1 MEDLALYAINQAEG
15 LGIDYAEIRIEK
27 SKNKAIVLKN
37 GNLEASEL
45 TFKLGAAVRVI
56 ANGALGFSST
66 NFLDKK
72 HIKEAIETAASMA
85 KASSK
90 FLKKRINL
98 AKAKPANEKYQV
110 NQRIKLESIDFTEK
124 LSLLFDVDK
133 HMDSLDRSV
142 KFPTRLFTLYEV
154 ESEKL
159 FMNNEGSK
167 IYSLIPRISFYYV
180 LSAYESS
187 KGVTQRIN
195 QIGGSGGWEIVKDWN
210 LINLIKN
217 EAITLAKILEKA
229 KKVPSKKLDLI
240 VGSELVGIISHE
252 SCGHPFEADRIL
264 GREAAQ
270 AGESFIKANMVGK
283 RIGSE
288 KVTIVDDPTLQ
299 NSFGYYLYDDEGVKA
314 ERRVLIENGIVKNF
328 LHNRETANEFKTES
342 NASARA
348 AGYEYEPIIRM
359 ANTFMLPG
367 NYEFEELV
375 EDIAEGIYI
384 KSFVEWNIDD
394 KRFNQRYVGL
404 EAYVIENGKLS
415 DMAKNPIIE
424 ITTPSLYMS
433 IDAVGKELSF
443 NAAICGKGEPMQG
456 VPVWTGGPEI
466 RLRNI
471 KVY

>member
-1 MEDLALYAINQAEG
+1 
-15 LGIDYAEIRIEK
+15 
-27 SKNKAIVLKN
+27 
-37 GNLEASEL
+37 
-45 TFKLGAAVRVI
+45 
-56 ANGALGFSST
+56 
-66 NFLDKK
+66 
-72 HIKEAIETAASMA
+72 
-85 KASSK
+85 
-90 FLKKRINL
+90 
-98 AKAKPANEKYQV
+98 
-110 NQRIKLESIDFTEK
+110 TEK

>member
-1 MEDLALYAINQAEG
+1 LEDLALYAIGQAEG
-15 LGIDYAEIRIEK
+15 LGADYAEIRIEK
-27 SKNKAIVLKN
+27 DKNKAIILKN
-37 GNLEASEL
+37 GNPEASEL
-45 TFKLGAAVRVI
+45 TFKLGAAIRVI
-56 ANGALGFSST
+56 VDGALGFSST
-66 NFLDKK
+66 NILDKE
-72 HIKEAIETAASMA
+72 HIKKAIEVATSMA

-90 FLKKRINL
+90 LLKKRISL
-98 AKAKPANEKYQV
+98 ATAKPITDEYQV
-110 NQRIKLESIDFTEK
+110 SQKIKLESIDFSEK
-124 LSLLFDVDK
+124 FDLLFDIERHINQLSK
-133 HMDSLDRSV
+133 SV
-142 KFPTRLFTLYEV
+142 KFPARLFTLYEI

-167 IYSLIPRISFYYV
+167 IHSSIPRISFIYV
-180 LSAYESS
+180 LSAHEAS
-187 KGVTQRIN
+187 KGITQRIN

-210 LINLIKN
+210 LIDLIKN
-217 EAITLAKILEKA
+217 EALTLAKILENA
-229 KKVPSKKLDLI
+229 KKAPSKKLDVIL
-240 VGSELVGIISHE
+240 GSELVGIISHE

-270 AGESFIKANMVGK
+270 AGESFIKANMIGEK
-283 RIGSE
+283 IGSKE
-288 KVTIVDDPTLQ
+288 VTIVDDPTLQ

-314 ERRVLIENGIVKNF
+314 ERRVLIENGVIKNF
-328 LHNRETANEFKTES
+328 LHNRETANEFKTKS

-367 NYEFEELV
+367 DYNFEELI

-394 KRFNQRYVGL
+394 RRFNQRYVGL
-404 EAYVIENGKLS
+404 EAYSIYNGELTS
-415 DMAKNPIIE
+415 MVKNPIIE

-433 IDAVGKELSF
+433 VDAVGKKLSF

-471 KVY
+471 RVY